1 MYLSDIKRD
10 DRFEGYLIVRSAE
23 QRASANG
30 KNYLDMTLADKSGSI
45 NAKMWDGTVQ
55 PPLAG
60 SIVKVRA
67 TGNEFNGRMQLRV
80 EKIRAAESR
89 DQVDMSALIPCA
101 PRDPNEMLGEV
112 VRAADHIAD
121 PDLRRITCELLD
133 RAGDKL
139 LTFPAA
145 KQMHHAERSGL
156 LHHTTTM
163 LRAANAIMS
172 VYPQLNA
179 SLLIAGVIV
188 HDLAK
193 IDEMDADTLGLVSD
207 YSVDGKLI
215 GHIVRGVV
223 NIQLAAEKTKAN
235 PGKALLLQHMVLS
248 HHGIP
253 EYGSPLAP
261 KFPEAEV
268 LNTIDTLDARL
279 YEMDEALSRARPSRP
294 GGMTFGEEMHALANP
309 QCKVNTIAEALPFYM
324 EIIEYHAKKG
334 WGSASFAT
342 WVDSKDGARAEEM
355 PKLKLTHAEELA
367 RLLGSQG
374 LAVGVKPGDLTGTY
388 VVTVNW

>member
-1 MYLSDIKRD
+1 MYLADIKRD

-89 DQVDMSALIPCA
+89 DAVDMSTLIPCA
-101 PRDPNEMLGEV
+101 PRDPKEMLDEV

-121 PDLRRITCELLD
+121 PDLRKITCELLD

-145 KQMHHAERSGL
+145 KQMHHAERGGL

-163 LRAANAIMS
+163 LRAANAIMT

-179 SLLIAGVIV
+179 SLLTAGVIV

-223 NIQLAAEKTKAN
+223 NIQLAAEKTKAS

-261 KFPEAEV
+261 MFPEAEV

-279 YEMDEALSRARPSRP
+279 YEMDEALSRAIP
-294 GGMTFGEEMHALANP
+294 GGFSE
-309 QCKVNTIAEALPFYM
+309 KV
-324 EIIEYHAKKG
+324 
-334 WGSASFAT
+334 WGLDNRQLYRIPEDE
-342 WVDSKDGARAEEM
+342 VE
-355 PKLKLTHAEELA
+355 
-367 RLLGSQG
+367 
-374 LAVGVKPGDLTGTY
+374 
-388 VVTVNW
+388 

>member
-1 MYLSDIKRD
+1 MYLAELKRD

-89 DQVDMSALIPCA
+89 DAVDMSMLIPCA
-101 PRDPNEMLGEV
+101 PRDPREMREEII
-112 VRAADHIAD
+112 RAADHIAD
-121 PDLRRITCELLD
+121 KDLRLITCELLD
-133 RAGDKL
+133 RAGDQL

-156 LHHTTTM
+156 LHHMTTL
-163 LRAANAIMS
+163 LRSANAIMS
-172 VYPQLNA
+172 VYPQLNP
-179 SLLIAGVIV
+179 SLLTAGVNV

-207 YSVDGKLI
+207 YSVDGKLL

-223 NIQLAAEKTKAN
+223 NIQLAAEKTKAS
-235 PGKALLLQHMVLS
+235 PAKALLLQHMVLS

-253 EYGSPLAP
+253 DYGSPIAP

-268 LNTIDTLDARL
+268 LNTLDTLDARL
-279 YEMDEALSRARPSRP
+279 FEMDEALSRAMP
-294 GGMTFGEEMHALANP
+294 GGFSE
-309 QCKVNTIAEALPFYM
+309 KV
-324 EIIEYHAKKG
+324 
-334 WGSASFAT
+334 WGLDNRQLYRIPEDE
-342 WVDSKDGARAEEM
+342 VER
-355 PKLKLTHAEELA
+355 
-367 RLLGSQG
+367 
-374 LAVGVKPGDLTGTY
+374 
-388 VVTVNW
+388 

>member
-1 MYLSDIKRD
+1 MYLAEIKRD

-30 KNYLDMTLADKSGSI
+30 KNYLDMTLADKTGSI

-89 DQVDMSALIPCA
+89 DAVDMSTLIPCA
-101 PRDPNEMLGEV
+101 PRDPREMREEII
-112 VRAADHIAD
+112 RAADHIAD
-121 PDLRRITCELLD
+121 KDLRLITCELLD
-133 RAGDKL
+133 RAGDQL

-156 LHHTTTM
+156 LHHMTTM
-163 LRAANAIMS
+163 LRTANAIMS
-172 VYPQLNA
+172 VYPQLNP
-179 SLLIAGVIV
+179 SLLTAGVIV

-207 YSVDGKLI
+207 YSVDGKLL

-223 NIQLAAEKTKAN
+223 NIQLAAEKTKAS
-235 PGKALLLQHMVLS
+235 PAKALLLQHMVLS

-253 EYGSPLAP
+253 DYGSPIAP

-268 LNTIDTLDARL
+268 LNTIDPLDARL
-279 YEMDEALSRARPSRP
+279 FEMDEALSRAMS
-294 GGMTFGEEMHALANP
+294 GGFSE
-309 QCKVNTIAEALPFYM
+309 KV
-324 EIIEYHAKKG
+324 
-334 WGSASFAT
+334 WGLDNRQLYRIPEDE
-342 WVDSKDGARAEEM
+342 VER
-355 PKLKLTHAEELA
+355 
-367 RLLGSQG
+367 
-374 LAVGVKPGDLTGTY
+374 
-388 VVTVNW
+388 

>member
-145 KQMHHAERSGL
+145 KQMHHAERGGL

-279 YEMDEALSRARPSRP
+279 YEMDEALSRAIP
-294 GGMTFGEEMHALANP
+294 GGFSE
-309 QCKVNTIAEALPFYM
+309 KV
-324 EIIEYHAKKG
+324 
-334 WGSASFAT
+334 WGL
-342 WVDSKDGARAEEM
+342 DNRQLYRIPEDE
-355 PKLKLTHAEELA
+355 
-367 RLLGSQG
+367 
-374 LAVGVKPGDLTGTY
+374 VK
-388 VVTVNW
+388 

>member
-1 MYLSDIKRD
+1 MYLADIKRD

-89 DQVDMSALIPCA
+89 DAVDMSTLIPCA
-101 PRDPNEMLGEV
+101 PRDLKEMLDEV

-121 PDLRRITCELLD
+121 PDLRKITCELLD

-145 KQMHHAERSGL
+145 KQMHHAERGGL

-163 LRAANAIMS
+163 LRAANAIMT

-179 SLLIAGVIV
+179 SLLTAGVIV

-223 NIQLAAEKTKAN
+223 NIQLAAEKTKAS

-279 YEMDEALSRARPSRP
+279 YEMNEALSRAIP
-294 GGMTFGEEMHALANP
+294 GGFSE
-309 QCKVNTIAEALPFYM
+309 KV
-324 EIIEYHAKKG
+324 
-334 WGSASFAT
+334 WGLDNRQLYRIPEDE
-342 WVDSKDGARAEEM
+342 VE
-355 PKLKLTHAEELA
+355 
-367 RLLGSQG
+367 
-374 LAVGVKPGDLTGTY
+374 
-388 VVTVNW
+388 

>member
-1 MYLSDIKRD
+1 MYLAEIKRD

-89 DQVDMSALIPCA
+89 DAVDMSTLIPCA
-101 PRDPNEMLGEV
+101 PRDPREMREEII
-112 VRAADHIAD
+112 RAADHIAD
-121 PDLRRITCELLD
+121 KDLRLITCELLD
-133 RAGDKL
+133 RAGDQL

-156 LHHTTTM
+156 LHHMTTM

-172 VYPQLNA
+172 VYPQLNP
-179 SLLIAGVIV
+179 SLLTAGVIV

-207 YSVDGKLI
+207 YSVDGKLL

-223 NIQLAAEKTKAN
+223 NIQLAAEKTKAS
-235 PGKALLLQHMVLS
+235 PAKALLLQHMVLS

-253 EYGSPLAP
+253 DYGSPIAP
-261 KFPEAEV
+261 KFSEAEV

-279 YEMDEALSRARPSRP
+279 FEMDEALSRAMP
-294 GGMTFGEEMHALANP
+294 GGFSE
-309 QCKVNTIAEALPFYM
+309 KV
-324 EIIEYHAKKG
+324 
-334 WGSASFAT
+334 WGLDNRQLYRIPEDE
-342 WVDSKDGARAEEM
+342 VER
-355 PKLKLTHAEELA
+355 
-367 RLLGSQG
+367 
-374 LAVGVKPGDLTGTY
+374 
-388 VVTVNW
+388 

>member
-1 MYLSDIKRD
+1 MTMYLAEIKRD

-30 KNYLDMTLADKSGSI
+30 KNYLDMTLADKTGSI

-89 DQVDMSALIPCA
+89 DAVDMSTLIPCA
-101 PRDPNEMLGEV
+101 PRDPREMREEII
-112 VRAADHIAD
+112 RAADHIAD
-121 PDLRRITCELLD
+121 KDLRLITCELLD
-133 RAGDKL
+133 RAGDQL

-156 LHHTTTM
+156 LHHMTTM

-172 VYPQLNA
+172 VYPQLNP
-179 SLLIAGVIV
+179 SLLTAGVIV

-207 YSVDGKLI
+207 YSVDGKLL

-223 NIQLAAEKTKAN
+223 NIQLAAEKTKAS
-235 PGKALLLQHMVLS
+235 PAKALLLQHMVLS

-253 EYGSPLAP
+253 DYGSPIAP

-279 YEMDEALSRARPSRP
+279 FEMDEALSRAMP
-294 GGMTFGEEMHALANP
+294 GGFSE
-309 QCKVNTIAEALPFYM
+309 KV
-324 EIIEYHAKKG
+324 
-334 WGSASFAT
+334 WGLDNRQLYRIPEDE
-342 WVDSKDGARAEEM
+342 VER
-355 PKLKLTHAEELA
+355 
-367 RLLGSQG
+367 
-374 LAVGVKPGDLTGTY
+374 
-388 VVTVNW
+388 

>member
-1 MYLSDIKRD
+1 MYLAEIKRD

-89 DQVDMSALIPCA
+89 DAVDMSTLIPCA
-101 PRDPNEMLGEV
+101 PRDPREMREEII
-112 VRAADHIAD
+112 RAADHIAD
-121 PDLRRITCELLD
+121 KDLRLITCELLD

-156 LHHTTTM
+156 LHHMTTM
-163 LRAANAIMS
+163 LRTANAIMS
-172 VYPQLNA
+172 VYPQLNP
-179 SLLIAGVIV
+179 SLLTAGVIV

-223 NIQLAAEKTKAN
+223 NIQLAAEKTKAS

-279 YEMDEALSRARPSRP
+279 YEMDEALSRAIP
-294 GGMTFGEEMHALANP
+294 GGFSE
-309 QCKVNTIAEALPFYM
+309 KV
-324 EIIEYHAKKG
+324 
-334 WGSASFAT
+334 WGLDNRQLYRIPEDE
-342 WVDSKDGARAEEM
+342 VE
-355 PKLKLTHAEELA
+355 
-367 RLLGSQG
+367 
-374 LAVGVKPGDLTGTY
+374 
-388 VVTVNW
+388 

>member
-80 EKIRAAESR
+80 EKIRAAENH
-89 DQVDMSALIPCA
+89 DPVDMSALIPCA

-145 KQMHHAERSGL
+145 KQMHHAERGGL

-163 LRAANAIMS
+163 LRAANAIMT

-179 SLLIAGVIV
+179 SLLTAGVIV

-223 NIQLAAEKTKAN
+223 NIQLAAEKTKAS

-279 YEMDEALSRARPSRP
+279 YEMDEALSRAIP
-294 GGMTFGEEMHALANP
+294 GGFSE
-309 QCKVNTIAEALPFYM
+309 KV
-324 EIIEYHAKKG
+324 
-334 WGSASFAT
+334 WGLDNRQLYRIPEDE
-342 WVDSKDGARAEEM
+342 VE
-355 PKLKLTHAEELA
+355 
-367 RLLGSQG
+367 
-374 LAVGVKPGDLTGTY
+374 
-388 VVTVNW
+388 

>member
-1 MYLSDIKRD
+1 MYLAEIKRD

-30 KNYLDMTLADKSGSI
+30 KNYLDMTLADKTGSI
-45 NAKMWDGTVQ
+45 NAKMWAGTVQ

-89 DQVDMSALIPCA
+89 DAVDMSTLIPCA
-101 PRDPNEMLGEV
+101 PRDPREMREEII
-112 VRAADHIAD
+112 RAADHIAD
-121 PDLRRITCELLD
+121 KDLRLITCELLD
-133 RAGDKL
+133 RAGDQL

-156 LHHTTTM
+156 LHHMTTM
-163 LRAANAIMS
+163 LRTANAIMS
-172 VYPQLNA
+172 VYPQLNP
-179 SLLIAGVIV
+179 SLLTAGVIV

-207 YSVDGKLI
+207 YSVDGKLL

-223 NIQLAAEKTKAN
+223 NIQLAAEKTKAS
-235 PGKALLLQHMVLS
+235 PAKALLLQHMVLS

-253 EYGSPLAP
+253 DYGSPIAP

-279 YEMDEALSRARPSRP
+279 FEMDEALSRAMP
-294 GGMTFGEEMHALANP
+294 GGFSE
-309 QCKVNTIAEALPFYM
+309 KV
-324 EIIEYHAKKG
+324 
-334 WGSASFAT
+334 WGLDNRQLYRIPEDE
-342 WVDSKDGARAEEM
+342 VER
-355 PKLKLTHAEELA
+355 
-367 RLLGSQG
+367 
-374 LAVGVKPGDLTGTY
+374 
-388 VVTVNW
+388 

>member
-1 MYLSDIKRD
+1 MFLADIRRD
-10 DRFEGYLIVRSAE
+10 DRFEGYLIVRAAE
-23 QRASANG
+23 QRAAASG
-30 KNYLDMTLADKSGSI
+30 KNYLDMTLADRTGSI

-80 EKIRAAESR
+80 EKIRAVEKR
-89 DQVDMSALIPCA
+89 DDVDMSSLIPCA
-101 PRDPNEMLGEV
+101 PQDPKEMLSQI

-121 PDLRRITCELLD
+121 KDLRRITCELLD

-163 LRAANAIMS
+163 LRAANALMD
-172 VYPQLNA
+172 VYPQLNP
-179 SLLIAGVIV
+179 SLLTAGIIV

-193 IDEMDADTLGLVSD
+193 IDEMDADVLGLVSD
-207 YSVDGKLI
+207 YSVDGKLL

-223 NIQLAAEKTKAN
+223 NIQLAAEKTGASQA
-235 PGKALLLQHMVLS
+235 KALLLEHMVLS

-253 EYGSPLAP
+253 DYGSPLPP

-268 LNTIDTLDARL
+268 LHTLDTLDARL
-279 YEMDEALSRARPSRP
+279 YEMDEALSRAIP
-294 GGMTFGEEMHALANP
+294 GGFSE
-309 QCKVNTIAEALPFYM
+309 KV
-324 EIIEYHAKKG
+324 
-334 WGSASFAT
+334 WGLENRQLYRIP
-342 WVDSKDGARAEEM
+342 DD
-355 PKLKLTHAEELA
+355 
-367 RLLGSQG
+367 
-374 LAVGVKPGDLTGTY
+374 DLTK
-388 VVTVNW
+388 

>member
-279 YEMDEALSRARPSRP
+279 YEMDEALSRAIP
-294 GGMTFGEEMHALANP
+294 GVFSE
-309 QCKVNTIAEALPFYM
+309 KV
-324 EIIEYHAKKG
+324 
-334 WGSASFAT
+334 WGL
-342 WVDSKDGARAEEM
+342 DNRQLYRIPEDE
-355 PKLKLTHAEELA
+355 
-367 RLLGSQG
+367 
-374 LAVGVKPGDLTGTY
+374 VK
-388 VVTVNW
+388 

>member
-1 MYLSDIKRD
+1 MYLADIKRD

-145 KQMHHAERSGL
+145 KQMHHAERGGL

-163 LRAANAIMS
+163 LRAANAIMT

-179 SLLIAGVIV
+179 SLLTAGVIV

-223 NIQLAAEKTKAN
+223 NIQLAAEKTKAS

-279 YEMDEALSRARPSRP
+279 YEMDEALSRAIP
-294 GGMTFGEEMHALANP
+294 GGFSE
-309 QCKVNTIAEALPFYM
+309 KV
-324 EIIEYHAKKG
+324 
-334 WGSASFAT
+334 WGLDNRQLYRIPEDE
-342 WVDSKDGARAEEM
+342 VE
-355 PKLKLTHAEELA
+355 
-367 RLLGSQG
+367 
-374 LAVGVKPGDLTGTY
+374 
-388 VVTVNW
+388 

>member
-1 MYLSDIKRD
+1 MYLADIKRD

-80 EKIRAAESR
+80 EKIRAAENR
-89 DQVDMSALIPCA
+89 DPVDMSALIPCA

-145 KQMHHAERSGL
+145 KQMHHAERGGL

-163 LRAANAIMS
+163 LRAANAIMT

-179 SLLIAGVIV
+179 SLLTAGVIV

-223 NIQLAAEKTKAN
+223 NIQLAAEKTKAS

-279 YEMDEALSRARPSRP
+279 YEMDEALSRAIP
-294 GGMTFGEEMHALANP
+294 GGFSE
-309 QCKVNTIAEALPFYM
+309 KV
-324 EIIEYHAKKG
+324 
-334 WGSASFAT
+334 WGLDNRQLYRIPEDE
-342 WVDSKDGARAEEM
+342 VE
-355 PKLKLTHAEELA
+355 
-367 RLLGSQG
+367 
-374 LAVGVKPGDLTGTY
+374 
-388 VVTVNW
+388 

>member
-23 QRASANG
+23 QRTSANG

-279 YEMDEALSRARPSRP
+279 YEMDEALSRAIP
-294 GGMTFGEEMHALANP
+294 GGFSE
-309 QCKVNTIAEALPFYM
+309 KV
-324 EIIEYHAKKG
+324 
-334 WGSASFAT
+334 WGL
-342 WVDSKDGARAEEM
+342 DNRQLYRIPEDE
-355 PKLKLTHAEELA
+355 
-367 RLLGSQG
+367 
-374 LAVGVKPGDLTGTY
+374 VK
-388 VVTVNW
+388 

>member
-1 MYLSDIKRD
+1 MLLSESRRD
-10 DRFEGYLIVRSAE
+10 DKFEGFLIVRSAE
-23 QRASANG
+23 QRAAASG
-30 KNYLDMTLADKSGSI
+30 KNYLDMTLADRSGSI

-55 PPLAG
+55 PPVAG

-80 EKIRAAESR
+80 EKIRAAENR
-89 DQVDMSALIPCA
+89 DGVDMSTLIPCA
-101 PRDPNEMLGEV
+101 PEDPKAMLEEI

-121 PDLRRITCELLD
+121 SDLRRITCELLD
-133 RAGDKL
+133 RAGSKL

-156 LHHTTTM
+156 LHHMTTM
-163 LRAANAIMS
+163 LKAARAIMT

-179 SLLIAGVIV
+179 SLLTAGVIV

-193 IDEMDADTLGLVSD
+193 IDEMDADALGLVSD
-207 YSVDGKLI
+207 YSVDGKLL

-223 NIQLAAEKTKAN
+223 NIELAAQKTGASK
-235 PGKALLLQHMVLS
+235 GKALLLQHMVLS

-268 LNTIDTLDARL
+268 LNAIDTLDARL
-279 YEMDEALSRARPSRP
+279 FEMNEALSRAMP
-294 GGMTFGEEMHALANP
+294 GGFSE
-309 QCKVNTIAEALPFYM
+309 KV
-324 EIIEYHAKKG
+324 
-334 WGSASFAT
+334 WGL
-342 WVDSKDGARAEEM
+342 DNRQLYRIPDE
-355 PKLKLTHAEELA
+355 
-367 RLLGSQG
+367 
-374 LAVGVKPGDLTGTY
+374 DLTK
-388 VVTVNW
+388 

>member
-1 MYLSDIKRD
+1 MYLADIKRD

-145 KQMHHAERSGL
+145 KQMHHAERGGL

-163 LRAANAIMS
+163 LRAANAIMT

-179 SLLIAGVIV
+179 SLLTAGVIV

-279 YEMDEALSRARPSRP
+279 YEMNEALSRAIP
-294 GGMTFGEEMHALANP
+294 GGFSE
-309 QCKVNTIAEALPFYM
+309 KV
-324 EIIEYHAKKG
+324 
-334 WGSASFAT
+334 WGLDNRQLYRIPEDE
-342 WVDSKDGARAEEM
+342 VE
-355 PKLKLTHAEELA
+355 
-367 RLLGSQG
+367 
-374 LAVGVKPGDLTGTY
+374 
-388 VVTVNW
+388 

>member
-1 MYLSDIKRD
+1 MYLADIKRD

-121 PDLRRITCELLD
+121 PDLRRIICELLD

-145 KQMHHAERSGL
+145 KQMHHAERGGL

-163 LRAANAIMS
+163 LRAANAIMT

-179 SLLIAGVIV
+179 SLLTAGVIV

-223 NIQLAAEKTKAN
+223 NIQLAAEKTKAS

-279 YEMDEALSRARPSRP
+279 YEMNEALSRAIP
-294 GGMTFGEEMHALANP
+294 GGFSE
-309 QCKVNTIAEALPFYM
+309 KV
-324 EIIEYHAKKG
+324 
-334 WGSASFAT
+334 WGLDNRQLYRIPEDE
-342 WVDSKDGARAEEM
+342 VE
-355 PKLKLTHAEELA
+355 
-367 RLLGSQG
+367 
-374 LAVGVKPGDLTGTY
+374 
-388 VVTVNW
+388 

>member
-1 MYLSDIKRD
+1 MYLAEIKRD

-89 DQVDMSALIPCA
+89 DAVDMSTLIPCA
-101 PRDPNEMLGEV
+101 PRDPREMREEII
-112 VRAADHIAD
+112 RAADHIAD
-121 PDLRRITCELLD
+121 KDLRLITCELLD
-133 RAGDKL
+133 RAGDQL

-156 LHHTTTM
+156 LHHMTTM

-172 VYPQLNA
+172 VYPQLNP
-179 SLLIAGVIV
+179 SLLTAGVIV

-207 YSVDGKLI
+207 YSVDGKLL

-223 NIQLAAEKTKAN
+223 NIQLAAEKTKAS
-235 PGKALLLQHMVLS
+235 PAMALLLQHMVLS

-253 EYGSPLAP
+253 DYGSPIAP

-279 YEMDEALSRARPSRP
+279 FEMDEALSRAMP
-294 GGMTFGEEMHALANP
+294 GGFSE
-309 QCKVNTIAEALPFYM
+309 KV
-324 EIIEYHAKKG
+324 
-334 WGSASFAT
+334 WGLDNRQLYRIPEDE
-342 WVDSKDGARAEEM
+342 VER
-355 PKLKLTHAEELA
+355 
-367 RLLGSQG
+367 
-374 LAVGVKPGDLTGTY
+374 
-388 VVTVNW
+388 

>member
-156 LHHTTTM
+156 LHHTATM

-279 YEMDEALSRARPSRP
+279 YEMDEALSRAIP
-294 GGMTFGEEMHALANP
+294 GGFSE
-309 QCKVNTIAEALPFYM
+309 KV
-324 EIIEYHAKKG
+324 
-334 WGSASFAT
+334 WGL
-342 WVDSKDGARAEEM
+342 DNRQLYRIPEDE
-355 PKLKLTHAEELA
+355 
-367 RLLGSQG
+367 
-374 LAVGVKPGDLTGTY
+374 VK
-388 VVTVNW
+388 

>member
-1 MYLSDIKRD
+1 MYLAEIKRD

-30 KNYLDMTLADKSGSI
+30 KNYLDMTLADKTGSI

-89 DQVDMSALIPCA
+89 DAVDMSTLIPCA
-101 PRDPNEMLGEV
+101 PRDPREMREEII
-112 VRAADHIAD
+112 RAADHIAD
-121 PDLRRITCELLD
+121 KDLRLITCELLD
-133 RAGDKL
+133 RAGDQL

-156 LHHTTTM
+156 LHHMTTM
-163 LRAANAIMS
+163 LRTANAIMS
-172 VYPQLNA
+172 VYPQLNP
-179 SLLIAGVIV
+179 SLLTAGVIV

-279 YEMDEALSRARPSRP
+279 YEMDEALSRAIP
-294 GGMTFGEEMHALANP
+294 GGFSE
-309 QCKVNTIAEALPFYM
+309 KV
-324 EIIEYHAKKG
+324 
-334 WGSASFAT
+334 WGL
-342 WVDSKDGARAEEM
+342 DNRQLYRIPEDE
-355 PKLKLTHAEELA
+355 
-367 RLLGSQG
+367 
-374 LAVGVKPGDLTGTY
+374 VK
-388 VVTVNW
+388 

>member
-1 MYLSDIKRD
+1 MYLADIKRD

-89 DQVDMSALIPCA
+89 DAVDMSTLIPCA
-101 PRDPNEMLGEV
+101 PRDPKEMLDEV

-121 PDLRRITCELLD
+121 PDLRKITCELLD

-145 KQMHHAERSGL
+145 KQMHHAERGGL

-163 LRAANAIMS
+163 LRAANAIMT

-179 SLLIAGVIV
+179 SLLPAGVIV

-223 NIQLAAEKTKAN
+223 NIQLAAEKTKAS

-279 YEMDEALSRARPSRP
+279 YEMNEALSRAIP
-294 GGMTFGEEMHALANP
+294 GGFSE
-309 QCKVNTIAEALPFYM
+309 KV
-324 EIIEYHAKKG
+324 
-334 WGSASFAT
+334 WGLDNRQLYRIPEDE
-342 WVDSKDGARAEEM
+342 VE
-355 PKLKLTHAEELA
+355 
-367 RLLGSQG
+367 
-374 LAVGVKPGDLTGTY
+374 
-388 VVTVNW
+388 

>member
-1 MYLSDIKRD
+1 MLLSEIRRD
-10 DRFEGYLIVRSAE
+10 DKFEGFLIVRSAE
-23 QRASANG
+23 QRAAASG
-30 KNYLDMTLADKSGSI
+30 KNYLDMTLADRSGSI

-55 PPLAG
+55 PPVAG

-80 EKIRAAESR
+80 EKIRAAENR
-89 DQVDMSALIPCA
+89 DGVDMSTLIPCA
-101 PRDPNEMLGEV
+101 PEDPKAMLEEI

-121 PDLRRITCELLD
+121 PDLRRITCELLN
-133 RAGDKL
+133 RAGSKL

-156 LHHTTTM
+156 LHHMTTM
-163 LRAANAIMS
+163 LKAARAIMT

-179 SLLIAGVIV
+179 SLLTAGVIV

-193 IDEMDADTLGLVSD
+193 IDEMDADALGLVSD
-207 YSVDGKLI
+207 YSVDGKLL

-223 NIQLAAEKTKAN
+223 NIELAAQKTGASR
-235 PGKALLLQHMVLS
+235 GKALLLQHMVLS

-268 LNTIDTLDARL
+268 LNAIDTLDARL
-279 YEMDEALSRARPSRP
+279 YEMNEALSRAMP
-294 GGMTFGEEMHALANP
+294 GGFSE
-309 QCKVNTIAEALPFYM
+309 KV
-324 EIIEYHAKKG
+324 
-334 WGSASFAT
+334 WGL
-342 WVDSKDGARAEEM
+342 DNRQLYRIPDE
-355 PKLKLTHAEELA
+355 
-367 RLLGSQG
+367 
-374 LAVGVKPGDLTGTY
+374 DLTK
-388 VVTVNW
+388 

>member
-223 NIQLAAEKTKAN
+223 NIQLAAEKTKASTA
-235 PGKALLLQHMVLS
+235 KALLLQHMVLS

-253 EYGSPLAP
+253 DYGSPIAP
-261 KFPEAEV
+261 KVPEAEV

-279 YEMDEALSRARPSRP
+279 FEMDEALSRAMP
-294 GGMTFGEEMHALANP
+294 GGFSE
-309 QCKVNTIAEALPFYM
+309 KV
-324 EIIEYHAKKG
+324 
-334 WGSASFAT
+334 WGL
-342 WVDSKDGARAEEM
+342 DNRQLYRIPEDE
-355 PKLKLTHAEELA
+355 
-367 RLLGSQG
+367 
-374 LAVGVKPGDLTGTY
+374 VK
-388 VVTVNW
+388 

>member
-45 NAKMWDGTVQ
+45 NAKMWDGTVH

-279 YEMDEALSRARPSRP
+279 YEMDEALSRAIP
-294 GGMTFGEEMHALANP
+294 GGFSE
-309 QCKVNTIAEALPFYM
+309 KV
-324 EIIEYHAKKG
+324 
-334 WGSASFAT
+334 WGL
-342 WVDSKDGARAEEM
+342 DNRQLYRIPEDE
-355 PKLKLTHAEELA
+355 
-367 RLLGSQG
+367 
-374 LAVGVKPGDLTGTY
+374 VK
-388 VVTVNW
+388 

>member
-89 DQVDMSALIPCA
+89 DPVDMSALIPCA

-145 KQMHHAERSGL
+145 KQMHHAERGGL

-163 LRAANAIMS
+163 LRAANAIMT

-179 SLLIAGVIV
+179 SLLTAGVIV

-279 YEMDEALSRARPSRP
+279 YEMDEALSRAIP
-294 GGMTFGEEMHALANP
+294 GGFSE
-309 QCKVNTIAEALPFYM
+309 KV
-324 EIIEYHAKKG
+324 
-334 WGSASFAT
+334 WGLDNRQLYRIPEDE
-342 WVDSKDGARAEEM
+342 VE
-355 PKLKLTHAEELA
+355 
-367 RLLGSQG
+367 
-374 LAVGVKPGDLTGTY
+374 
-388 VVTVNW
+388 

>member
-248 HHGIP
+248 TTAFPNTAVRLRRSSRRPRCSTPSTPSTRACMRWTRRSPAPSPAASPRRSGGWITASSTASPRTKSNNEETMGLRPIP
-253 EYGSPLAP
+253 RQ
-261 KFPEAEV
+261 KPEV
-268 LNTIDTLDARL
+268 SGL
-279 YEMDEALSRARPSRP
+279 PSFCR
-294 GGMTFGEEMHALANP
+294 
-309 QCKVNTIAEALPFYM
+309 
-324 EIIEYHAKKG
+324 
-334 WGSASFAT
+334 FAI
-342 WVDSKDGARAEEM
+342 K
-355 PKLKLTHAEELA
+355 
-367 RLLGSQG
+367 
-374 LAVGVKPGDLTGTY
+374 
-388 VVTVNW
+388 

>member
-145 KQMHHAERSGL
+145 KQMHHAERGGL

-163 LRAANAIMS
+163 LRAANAIMT

-179 SLLIAGVIV
+179 SLLTAGVIV

-223 NIQLAAEKTKAN
+223 NIQLAAEKTKAS

-279 YEMDEALSRARPSRP
+279 YEMDEALSRAIP
-294 GGMTFGEEMHALANP
+294 GGFSE
-309 QCKVNTIAEALPFYM
+309 KV
-324 EIIEYHAKKG
+324 
-334 WGSASFAT
+334 WGLDNRQLYRIPEDE
-342 WVDSKDGARAEEM
+342 VE
-355 PKLKLTHAEELA
+355 
-367 RLLGSQG
+367 
-374 LAVGVKPGDLTGTY
+374 
-388 VVTVNW
+388 

>member
-1 MYLSDIKRD
+1 MYLAEIKRD

-89 DQVDMSALIPCA
+89 DAVDMSTLIPCA
-101 PRDPNEMLGEV
+101 PRDPREMREEII
-112 VRAADHIAD
+112 RAADHIAD
-121 PDLRRITCELLD
+121 KDLRLITCELLD

-145 KQMHHAERSGL
+145 KQMHHAERGGL

-163 LRAANAIMS
+163 LRAANAIMT

-179 SLLIAGVIV
+179 SLLTAGVIV

-223 NIQLAAEKTKAN
+223 NIQLAAEKTKAS

-279 YEMDEALSRARPSRP
+279 YEMNEALSRAIP
-294 GGMTFGEEMHALANP
+294 GGFSE
-309 QCKVNTIAEALPFYM
+309 KV
-324 EIIEYHAKKG
+324 
-334 WGSASFAT
+334 WGLDNRQLYRIPEDE
-342 WVDSKDGARAEEM
+342 VE
-355 PKLKLTHAEELA
+355 
-367 RLLGSQG
+367 
-374 LAVGVKPGDLTGTY
+374 
-388 VVTVNW
+388 